1 MRSSFNR
8 PHQEKEVVRIMSV
21 SIVSVVALS
30 VMVGANVGCS
40 SNSSLLT
47 LSEEGS
53 GLKSLVLQS
62 SGSYEEKPLTCR
74 EKFAESCPP
83 GLFCEHDGYCKCTQ
97 EYPHNNIIII
107 TCNGTRSF
115 LINLDF
121 CATYNED
128 KSLVAIGSCHQYYE
142 RNRSNSFLAADSVYN
157 PLPRYPE
164 ELNNMTCN
172 LMRRTGISCGS
183 CRCLPHHYPLAY
195 SYNLTCIPCLHAH
208 WNWFRYIMAAYLPL
222 TLFYFIVVLFKINIT
237 TSHLFSVVYY
247 CQTLTMPLVLR
258 NIIIDEVARD
268 TNTAYSTTASILIGL
283 YGVWNLDS
291 SDPFIL
297 TCVLD

>member
-1 MRSSFNR
+1 MNCLANT
-8 PHQEKEVVRIMSV
+8 V
-21 SIVSVVALS
+21 SIMAVSILSLIVLS
-30 VMVGANVGCS
+30 VLVGCIGCS
-40 SNSSLLT
+40 SNSSMLT

-53 GLKSLVLQS
+53 ELQSSMLQS
-62 SGSYEEKPLTCR
+62 SGPFVGKQLECSL
-74 EKFAESCPP
+74 AERCPP
-83 GLFCEHDGYCKCTQ
+83 GLFCKHGHCECARV
-97 EYPHNNIIII
+97 YPHNFI

-115 LINLDF
+115 LTSSF
-121 CATYNED
+121 CVTYDED
-128 KSLVAIGSCHQYYE
+128 KSLVGIGSCRQYYE
-142 RNRSNSFLAADSVYN
+142 WNESSSLLPVEVMYH

-164 ELNNMTCN
+164 DLNNFTCN
-172 LMRRTGISCGS
+172 LMRRTGILCGK
-183 CRCLPHHYPLAY
+183 CLPNHYPLAY
-195 SYNLTCIPCLHAH
+195 SFNLTCIPCPHAR
-208 WNWFRYIMAAYLPL
+208 WNWFKYIMAAYLPL